1 MSSFVILGSVK
12 PFLIPSFTQATAST
26 SEPKLFGI
34 SSGNAGLSEC
44 PLATLELPLCNGV
57 EVDGIGFAGETG
69 ASLIVVPLVVDTA
82 LGIASSFWTFGS
94 KSITKLMLALKDLNT
109 ILVSVCMFPTFSEL
123 L

>member
-1 MSSFVILGSVK
+1 MKF
-12 PFLIPSFTQATAST
+12 
-26 SEPKLFGI
+26 EPKLFGI

-94 KSITKLMLALKDLNT
+94 KSITKLMLALKEWGSEYNT
-109 ILVSVCMFPTFSEL
+109 SFCMYVSNILRIVIMCIACIL
-123 L
+123 GKG